1 MKTLQV
7 SDELFEKL
15 KDFVVDPF
23 EDTPEVILGR
33 LMEIVNKAK
42 SKWSPLIDEPRAAA
56 DKIESDLSDED
67 SDEAGDV
74 RYRPLSEAAA
84 LT

>member
-7 SDELFEKL
+7 SDELLEKL

-23 EDTPEVILGR
+23 EDTPEVILNR

-42 SKWSPLIDEPRAAA
+42 QKWSPVSEAAVVSEA
-56 DKIESDLSDED
+56 KDCEVVSEEQSGDL
-67 SDEAGDV
+67 
-74 RYRPLSEAAA
+74 RYRPANEIAAVS
-84 LT
+84 